1 MWKTIISNFNTS
13 FGIVLMGLLG
23 SIIMA
28 RTLGPENRGNIA
40 AANLWPNLLLYMGS
54 FGTYQSVIYFYAKKR
69 DEVIM
74 WGSCIIATLVNSL
87 ISIAVGLLFI
97 RFFLGEASQEVKWYS
112 NLLLLTLPFSI
123 LSQFITSILQAKTKF
138 KQFNIIRTFFP
149 LAYLFSILL
158 LYALNRLT
166 FTSVLTVQIFLNVL
180 ICLICLIFYHTYM
193 GSVFQVK
200 YNLKTL
206 KVLYNYGVKVW
217 AGDLSQGLNYRLD
230 QILISNFFSTT
241 QLGFYV
247 VAQSIANFTT
257 ILANSFKTILLPI
270 VAKTPGF
277 KEKITT
283 INQTLRKFNL
293 VNTIMLVVSIILV
306 PFLLVWVFGKAFKQ
320 SELLAILLL
329 GGFYFLNIKT
339 VMTAAVQGL
348 GRPFYVSI
356 SDFAGLF
363 VLLIL
368 VYPLSKWYGIN
379 GAAIAVGI
387 SYLAQFVSIYIL
399 YKKIASKTIK

>member
-1 MWKTIISNFNTS
+1 
-13 FGIVLMGLLG
+13 
-23 SIIMA
+23 
-28 RTLGPENRGNIA
+28 
-40 AANLWPNLLLYMGS
+40 
-54 FGTYQSVIYFYAKKR
+54 
-69 DEVIM
+69 
-74 WGSCIIATLVNSL
+74 
-87 ISIAVGLLFI
+87 
-97 RFFLGEASQEVKWYS
+97 
-112 NLLLLTLPFSI
+112 
-123 LSQFITSILQAKTKF
+123 
-138 KQFNIIRTFFP
+138 
-149 LAYLFSILL
+149 
-158 LYALNRLT
+158 
-166 FTSVLTVQIFLNVL
+166 
-180 ICLICLIFYHTYM
+180 M
-193 GSVFQVK
+193 GSVFQVR

-241 QLGFYV
+241 QLGLYV

-270 VAKTPGF
+270 VAKTPAF
-277 KEKITT
+277 KEKIRT
-283 INQTLRKFNL
+283 ISQTLRKFNL
-293 VNTIMLVVSIILV
+293 VNTAMLVVSIVLV
-306 PFLLVWVFGKAFKQ
+306 PFLLVWVYGKAFKQ

-329 GGFYFLNIKT
+329 CGFYFLNIKT

-387 SYLAQFVSIYIL
+387 SYMAQFISIYIL

>member
-54 FGTYQSVIYFYAKKR
+54 FGTYQSVIFFYAKKR

-87 ISIAVGLLFI
+87 ISISIGLLFI
-97 RFFLGEASQEVKWYS
+97 RFFLGEASHEVKWYS
-112 NLLLLTLPFSI
+112 NLLLLSLPFSI

-149 LAYLFSILL
+149 LAYLLSILL

-180 ICLICLIFYHTYM
+180 ICLMCLIFYHTYM
-193 GSVFQVK
+193 GSIFHVK
-200 YNLKTL
+200 FNLRTL

-270 VAKTPGF
+270 VAKTPAF
-277 KEKITT
+277 KEKIRT

-293 VNTIMLVVSIILV
+293 VNTIMLVVSIVLV

-329 GGFYFLNIKT
+329 CGFYFLNIKT

-363 VLLIL
+363 ILLIL

-387 SYLAQFVSIYIL
+387 SYMAQFISIYIL
-399 YKKIASKTIK
+399 YKKIALKV